1 MQITAH
7 RSGAGKMAPCSRDPA
22 MTAVTAPSSVSGQ
35 PRDALFARYDG
46 NAPRYTSYPTAV
58 EFSNAVDE
66 DVVAGWLR
74 EIDLAERLSVY
85 VHIPFCERLC
95 WYCGCNTRAVRN
107 PALISEYIAILADEL
122 ALVEAALPGRPTAGA
137 IHLGGGTPN
146 KLSRDDLGALFRALR
161 HVFKVA
167 PGAEI
172 AAELDPSVLTREWVM
187 AAAFHGLS
195 RASVGVQDLSP
206 HVQEAVNRHEP
217 FEVVERAVGWLRE
230 AGMRSINFD
239 LMYGLPRQRTEDVI
253 STLDKVLTLRP
264 ERLALFGYA
273 HVPWAKPHQK
283 LIDASELPG
292 ASERLDQSEAAAG
305 KLVADGYVRIGL
317 DHFALPDDPLAVALA
332 EGRLR
337 RNFQGYTADPHM
349 TLIGLGA
356 SSISRLP
363 QGFCQNDASEL
374 GWRRRVQEGR
384 LPVVRGVALTDEDRF
399 RGEIIETLM
408 CRRTVDLAAVCARHG
423 RSMEDLAG
431 EQAALRTMAADG
443 ILSVTGDAVEVT
455 PLGEPLIRT
464 VARVFDLRSGAQSR
478 FSRVL

>member
-1 MQITAH
+1 MQITA
-7 RSGAGKMAPCSRDPA
+7 SLEGVGKMWPMSLEPA
-22 MTAVTAPSSVSGQ
+22 MTAFSALSGASASQ
-35 PRDALFARYDG
+35 REALLARYDG

-58 EFSNAVDE
+58 EFSSAVDE
-66 DVVAGWLR
+66 TVVAGWLG
-74 EIDLAERLSVY
+74 EIDLAQRLSVY

-107 PALISEYIAILADEL
+107 PKLISDYVAGLVDEM

-146 KLSRDDLGALFRALR
+146 KLSRDDLGTLFRALR
-161 HVFKVA
+161 HVFKVS

-217 FEVVERAVGWLRE
+217 FGVVEQAVGWLRE

-239 LMYGLPRQRTEDVI
+239 LMYGLPRQRVQDVL
-253 STLDKVLTLRP
+253 STLGKVLTLRP

-273 HVPWAKPHQK
+273 HVPWVKPHQK
-283 LIDASELPG
+283 LISDADLPG
-292 ASERLDQSEAAAG
+292 AAERLDQSEAAAEM
-305 KLVADGYVRIGL
+305 LTAEGYVRIGL

-332 EGRLR
+332 DGHLR

-349 TLIGLGA
+349 TLIGLGS

-363 QGFCQNDASEL
+363 QGFSQNDATEI
-374 GWRRRVQEGR
+374 GWRRRVQERR

-399 RGEIIETLM
+399 RGEIIESLM
-408 CRRTVDLAAVCARHG
+408 CRREVDLASVCSRHG
-423 RSMEDLAG
+423 RSMSDLTA
-431 EQAALRTMAADG
+431 ELQALGAMAADG
-443 ILSVTGDAVEVT
+443 VVALSSDRVEVT
-455 PLGEPLIRT
+455 PAGEPLIRS
-464 VARVFDLRSGAQSR
+464 VARVFDNRSGAGSR
-478 FSRVL
+478 FSRIL

>member
-1 MQITAH
+1 MAAFSRNPCMTTA
-7 RSGAGKMAPCSRDPA
+7 SAS
-22 MTAVTAPSSVSGQ
+22 PSSSES
-35 PRDALFARYDG
+35 PRDALLARYDG

-58 EFSNAVDE
+58 EFSSAVDE
-66 DVVAGWLR
+66 DVVAGWLG

-107 PALISEYIAILADEL
+107 PALISEYVAMLAEEL

-146 KLSRDDLGALFRALR
+146 KLSRDDLGALFRSLR
-161 HVFKVA
+161 HVFKVS

-172 AAELDPSVLTREWVM
+172 AAELDPSVLTREWVT
-187 AAAFHGLS
+187 AAAYHGLS

-217 FEVVERAVGWLRE
+217 FEVVEQAVGWLRE

-239 LMYGLPRQRTEDVI
+239 LMYGLPRQRIEDVL
-253 STLDKVLTLRP
+253 STLDRVLTLRP

-283 LIDASELPG
+283 LINDADLPG
-292 ASERLDQSEAAAG
+292 ATERLDQSEAAAV
-305 KLVADGYVRIGL
+305 KLTGEGYVRIGL

-349 TLIGLGA
+349 TLIGVGA

-384 LPVVRGVALTDEDRF
+384 LPVARGVALTDEDRF

-408 CRRTVDLAAVCARHG
+408 CRRAVDLAAVCVRHG
-423 RSMEDLAG
+423 RSMSDLAD
-431 EQAALRTMAADG
+431 EQATLRAMDADG
-443 ILSVTGDAVEVT
+443 VVSLTGDAVQVT

-464 VARVFDLRSGAQSR
+464 VARVFDRRSGAQSR

>member
-1 MQITAH
+1 MTTA
-7 RSGAGKMAPCSRDPA
+7 SAS
-22 MTAVTAPSSVSGQ
+22 PSTTGSQ
-35 PRDALFARYDG
+35 RDALLARYDG

-58 EFSNAVDE
+58 EFSSAVDE
-66 DVVAGWLR
+66 DVVAGWLG

-107 PALISEYIAILADEL
+107 PALISEYVAMLAEEL

-161 HVFKVA
+161 HVFKVS

-172 AAELDPSVLTREWVM
+172 AAELDPSVLTREWVT
-187 AAAFHGLS
+187 AAAYHGLT

-217 FEVVERAVGWLRE
+217 FEVVEQAVEWLRE

-239 LMYGLPRQRTEDVI
+239 LMYGLPRQRVEDVV
-253 STLDKVLTLRP
+253 STLDRVLTLRP

-273 HVPWAKPHQK
+273 HVPWVKSHQK
-283 LIDASELPG
+283 LISDADLPG
-292 ASERLDQSEAAAG
+292 AAERLDQSEAAAIRLTG
-305 KLVADGYVRIGL
+305 EGYVRIGL

-332 EGRLR
+332 AGRLR

-363 QGFCQNDASEL
+363 QGYCQNDASEL

-384 LPVVRGVALTDEDRF
+384 LPVARGVALTDEDRF

-408 CRRTVDLAAVCARHG
+408 CHRAVDLAAVCARHG
-423 RSMEDLAG
+423 RSMSDLAD
-431 EQAALRTMAADG
+431 EQATLLTMAADG
-443 ILSVTGDAVEVT
+443 VIVLAGDAVQVT

-464 VARVFDLRSGAQSR
+464 VARVFDRRSGAQSR

>member
-1 MQITAH
+1 MPP
-7 RSGAGKMAPCSRDPA
+7 MFRDPSMIA
-22 MTAVTAPSSVSGQ
+22 DAVSASPAVS
-35 PRDALFARYDG
+35 PRDALLARYDG

-58 EFSNAVDE
+58 EFSNVVDE
-66 DVVAGWLR
+66 DTVSRWLS

-107 PALISEYIAILADEL
+107 PKLISEYVAGLADEM
-122 ALVEAALPGRPTAGA
+122 ALLEAVLPGRPTAGA

-146 KLSRDDLGALFRALR
+146 KLSRDDLGTLFRALR
-161 HVFKVA
+161 HVFKVS

-172 AAELDPSVLTREWVM
+172 AAELDPSVLTQEWVT

-195 RASVGVQDLSP
+195 RASIGVQDLSP
-206 HVQEAVNRHEP
+206 HVQQAVNRHEP
-217 FEVVERAVGWLRE
+217 FLVVERAVGWLRE

-239 LMYGLPRQRTEDVI
+239 LMYGLPRQRTEDVL

-273 HVPWAKPHQK
+273 HVPWVKPHQK
-283 LIDASELPG
+283 LIDSTELPG
-292 ASERLDQSEAAAG
+292 ATERLDQSEAAAEM
-305 KLVADGYVRIGL
+305 LTSEGYVRIGL
-317 DHFALPDDPLAVALA
+317 DHFALPDDPLAIALA

-349 TLIGLGA
+349 TLIGVGA

-363 QGFCQNDASEL
+363 QGFYQNDATEL

-384 LPVVRGVALTDEDRF
+384 LPVVRGVGLTDEDRF
-399 RGEIIETLM
+399 RGDIIETLM
-408 CRRTVDLAAVCARHG
+408 CRRSVDLASVCARHG
-423 RSMEDLAG
+423 RSMADLAA
-431 EQAALRTMAADG
+431 EHDQLLTFAEDG
-443 ILSVTGDAVEVT
+443 VVTLSDDSLSVT
-455 PLGEPLIRT
+455 PLGEPLIRS
-464 VARVFDLRSGAQSR
+464 VARVFDRRSGAQSR
-478 FSRVL
+478 FSRVI